1 MLINYKKRLE
11 QEGVVYLLCKIFPGS
26 GETKIKEIKK
36 NNIDGKDIEMIY
48 MAVSVPAVKN
58 QANREIVKFLAKAF
72 SLGVNNISITVGST
86 DRTKLIKIKK

>member
-1 MLINYKKRLE
+1 MLTKYKKRLE
-11 QEGVVYLLCKIFPGS
+11 EEGVVYLLCKIFPGS

-36 NNIDGKDIEMIY
+36 NNVDGKDIEMIY

-58 QANREIVKFLAKAF
+58 QANREIVKFLAKTF
-72 SLGVNNISITVGST
+72 SLGVSNISITVGST

>member
-1 MLINYKKRLE
+1 MLTKYKKRLE
-11 QEGVVYLLCKIFPGS
+11 EEGVVYLLCKIFPGS

-36 NNIDGKDIEMIY
+36 NNVDGKDIEMIY

-58 QANREIVKFLAKAF
+58 QANREIVKFLAKTF